1 MREGRIKNILDTL
14 ERVNTGAK
22 SAFSEGREDHRGAL
36 TAALL
41 AQGFDKNSTMI
52 TQMLGSNPTVT
63 RANELLG
70 RADPKMV
77 EAREAIGLGLSDDKA
92 TRAGQLLGTIGSDIV
107 QDRGRSIYWLLNAP
121 QATAN
126 VLQDVALKSFAPDLY
141 KSDLIPG
148 VNSYRGAVTA
158 GLVDAKTNLPKK
170 GISRIQVNT
179 GKKKEDGEPIFR
191 TEYRKRKHEPGF
203 VDLLSIPAGVAV
215 NTSIGLMNP
224 FGGQEGYKAVFEDE
238 TDPNKTSNVIGEVA
252 SKYILGRTGNLLP
265 WDEFKKVRPDVSKGE
280 YMAYKAF
287 KFDNDTDLNL
297 TDGDVVAPGG
307 ILKYTNEGIHGP
319 EIQFLGRSL
328 PLATGILPTA
338 AAIGGTALGARRG
351 GVRGGL
357 TAGLGAT
364 AASMVAGNIIE
375 NERRKRN
382 EASNQAYYDTL
393 EGT

>member
-14 ERVNTGAK
+14 ERVKTGAK
-22 SAFSEGREDHRGAL
+22 SAFSEGKEDHRNAL
-36 TAALL
+36 KAGLV
-41 AQGFDKNSTMI
+41 AQGLEENSTMI
-52 TQMLGSNPTVT
+52 NQMLGSNPTVT
-63 RANELLG
+63 RAREVLG
-70 RADPKMV
+70 TADPYMV
-77 EAREAIGLGLSDDKA
+77 EARRAVGLGLSDDKA
-92 TRAGQLLGTIGSDIV
+92 TRIGQLLGTIGSDVV
-107 QDRGRSIYWLLNAP
+107 QDRGRSLYWLLNAP

-126 VLQDVALKSFAPDLY
+126 VLQDIALKNAAPNLY
-141 KSDLIPG
+141 KSDVVPG
-148 VNSYRGAVTA
+148 VNSFKSAVTA
-158 GLVDAKTNLPKK
+158 DIVDKETGLSKK
-170 GISRIQVNT
+170 GISKVKVNT
-179 GKKKEDGEPIFR
+179 GNRKADGEPIFR
-191 TEYRKRKHEPGF
+191 TEYRKRRHDPGF
-203 VDLLSIPAGVAV
+203 VDLLAIPAGVAV
-215 NTSIGLMNP
+215 NSSIGLLNP

-280 YMAYKAF
+280 YMSYKAF
-287 KFDNDTDLNL
+287 KFDNDTDLNP
-297 TDGDVVAPGG
+297 TDGDIVAPGG
-307 ILKYTNEGIHGP
+307 ILKYTNEGIHGS

-364 AASMVAGNIIE
+364 AVSMVAGNVIE